1 MSPLA
6 RHSPPQ
12 TTAKDSLGCTSSGFL
27 TNIER
32 QTALFGFYRKHTTGL
47 RLEQVSTPASGRGI
61 LIGISLS
68 DGHRRKIIR
77 GSRSATHDFRV
88 DSIYARDFSE
98 DYRADM
104 VSNFNFM
111 LIELSPMF
119 LDGLAD
125 GSRRAGLDGI
135 APTVAHDD
143 RLLGQLGRA
152 LALALQSSDA
162 ADAMLLDQLGMAIGT
177 HAMHAYGGVPCDE
190 PKQRQRLSAQLEMRA
205 KEMLTTG
212 AMSIDEI
219 ANACRVSRS
228 YFIKAF
234 SATTGKTPH
243 QWLIEQR
250 IDTAKHLLA
259 HGDWTLARIAE
270 HCGFSSQ
277 SHFTQ
282 TFTKVV
288 GLPPGGWRR
297 RARA

>member
-1 MSPLA
+1 MSSLA

-68 DGHRRKIIR
+68 DGHRRRIIR

-111 LIELSPMF
+111 LIELSPTF

-143 RLLGQLGRA
+143 HLLGQLGRA
-152 LALALQSSDA
+152 LALALQSGDA

-205 KEMLTTG
+205 KEMLKTG

-219 ANACRVSRS
+219 AHACRVSRS

-234 SATTGKTPH
+234 SAMTGKTPH

-250 IDTAKHLLA
+250 IDIAKQLLA